1 MLKLTKAIATYTK
14 IPMLLAMWALSTN
27 AFSDSTSNLPQR
39 ISQNL
44 DIGISFSI
52 PPWVIVES
60 NSGIELDILKGAFK
74 GTHYTVTPHY
84 VPFALAYKMFDG
96 KQLDGVI
103 NAQKHLAKQGYASNP
118 VVTFNNIAISL
129 KKKEFP
135 KRIDI
140 DFMKNKSIVAFQ
152 NANKILGTA
161 FKKMSEKNG
170 EYQEVSKQSLQLNLL
185 FIREVDFIVM
195 DKSIFG
201 YFWNKV
207 IKQSSNSMIK
217 EKYTK
222 AVRFH
227 TVFAPTIYPFLFKD
241 EPARDSFNRGFVR
254 LKLSGEYD
262 RIIKK
267 YDHLTN
273 LYRRYDVD

>member
-1 MLKLTKAIATYTK
+1 MLKLTKAIATYNK

-103 NAQKHLAKQGYASNP
+103 NAQKHLAKQGYSSNP
-118 VVTFNNIAISL
+118 VVTFNNIAI
-129 KKKEFP
+129 
-135 KRIDI
+135 I
-140 DFMKNKSIVAFQ
+140 Q
-152 NANKILGTA
+152 C
-161 FKKMSEKNG
+161 FK
-170 EYQEVSKQSLQLNLL
+170 L
-185 FIREVDFIVM
+185 FISFC
-195 DKSIFG
+195 
-201 YFWNKV
+201 
-207 IKQSSNSMIK
+207 
-217 EKYTK
+217 
-222 AVRFH
+222 
-227 TVFAPTIYPFLFKD
+227 TVLF
-241 EPARDSFNRGFVR
+241 FNNCTTR
-254 LKLSGEYD
+254 
-262 RIIKK
+262 
-267 YDHLTN
+267 
-273 LYRRYDVD
+273 